1 MRVFDRDSATSMT
14 KGPLEITRW
23 EQFQATRELP
33 FGAMWYSVAPGQ
45 SSPLDQHPETEL
57 SIVLRGDAEVE
68 VGGVT
73 TFVPQGSAFLLDSEE
88 AHVIHNRSA
97 TDPLDILSAY
107 WMPRSAGAGDSDG

>member
-1 MRVFDRDSATSMT
+1 MRVFDKDTATSMT
-14 KGPLEITRW
+14 KGPLEISRW
-23 EQFQATRELP
+23 EQFEATRELP

-57 SIVLRGDAEVE
+57 AIVLRGDAEVE
-68 VGGVT
+68 IGGVT

-97 TDPLDILSAY
+97 AAPLEILSAY
-107 WMPRSAGAGDSDG
+107 WLPGASAEGDSDG